1 MATVP
6 SKPITPPETLEQR
19 FNRLANEW
27 DDATAYL
34 SSMDEA
40 SRHPAYQEIIR
51 MGKDV
56 LPYVLRDL
64 EATHRHW
71 FIALKQITGANP
83 IPPADAGNVRKM
95 ADAWLR
101 WAKDKGYHW

>member
-6 SKPITPPETLEQR
+6 TKPTSPPETLEQR
-19 FNRLANEW
+19 FNRLADEW
-27 DDATAYL
+27 YKSTGYL
-34 SSMDEA
+34 SSMDKA

-51 MGKDV
+51 LGEAV
-56 LPYVLRDL
+56 LPYLFRDL
-64 EATHRHW
+64 KATHRHW

-83 IPPADAGNVRKM
+83 IPLADAGNVPKI

-101 WAKDKGYHW
+101 WAKDKGYQW